1 MKQKEIVVRC
11 IYSKGET
18 NLSQLLEESFRLFL
32 NRTFAENPHFMLSYL
47 R

>member
-18 NLSQLLEESFRLFL
+18 RLPQLVEESFRLFVH
-32 NRTFAENPHFMLSYL
+32 RAFGENPPFTPSPL

>member
-11 IYSKGET
+11 VYSEGET
-18 NLSQLLEESFRLFL
+18 RLPQLMEESFRLFVRRAL
-32 NRTFAENPHFMLSYL
+32 GENPPFTPSPL